1 MRIRPDV
8 TLGMVVL
15 ADVLRVFLPSLIT
28 LFGRAG
34 STPAELMGLYAVS
47 WFAAAFLAVPLARLV
62 PASRIALG
70 AGVLLLA
77 ARLALQLTG
86 GGNAQL
92 YVASAGLLA
101 GLVWLVAT
109 AMSARDSRP
118 ALAGVAAGLAA
129 STVLHAA
136 LDGIDLMW
144 RRGPVPWA
152 LLAAELVLFA
162 AFLLRPE
169 RTPPRSP
176 EEAGSAA
183 RAAGDGGASPAQATP
198 EENPAAPRAWLLVGP
213 VLLLWGLYTG
223 NTAYAQATADAPA
236 WTAAI
241 VAGFAVLSLRPAVAP
256 WRWHPLVPGAVLVA
270 SAAAF
275 ASLHLTIGGIHGVS
289 PQAMVAAQ
297 ALGQLALVACLAY
310 AATAPGP
317 GASGPVRRGL
327 AVSGGMLLFVVLV
340 FGYYAAY
347 DLYLPND
354 WVPIAAALLVAAL
367 ALAGTARRLEPGTAR
382 IGGRAPGWRT
392 PVAALAAAGLVA
404 AVPLWRGP
412 VPSWEPAGEGL
423 RVAAYNIRMGYG
435 EPGRLSLEQQA
446 DTLRRMRPH
455 VVVLSEADRGW
466 LLNGGHDGVRLIAE
480 RLGMRFVWA
489 PAADEVW
496 GDAIL
501 TNLPVT
507 SVRNHVLVQGGPT
520 GAQALEVGLRWGDR
534 EITLIG
540 THLQPPPGWRE
551 LDQVEQLA
559 GIVREAAKEHPVI
572 VAGDL
577 NIEPPDPA
585 WRVLLEAGLTDPIA
599 PVRPFNTIPSP
610 GGSVEQIDHVLV
622 TPGFTGRDQANVNVH
637 HSDHRPIAVTLV
649 PIK

>member
-1 MRIRPDV
+1 MRIRLDV
-8 TLGMVVL
+8 TLGVVVL

-34 STPAELMGLYAVS
+34 STPAELMGLYAVA

-62 PASRIALG
+62 PAPRIALG
-70 AGVLLLA
+70 AGALLLA

-86 GGNAQL
+86 GGDPQL
-92 YVASAGLLA
+92 YTASAGLLA

-109 AMSARDSRP
+109 AMSAGDARP

-129 STVLHAA
+129 STVFHAA

-144 RRGPVPWA
+144 RPGPVPWV
-152 LLAAELVLFA
+152 LLLIELSLFA
-162 AFLLRPE
+162 LFLLRSRRP
-169 RTPPRSP
+169 
-176 EEAGSAA
+176 GG
-183 RAAGDGGASPAQATP
+183 GDGTSRPP
-198 EENPAAPRAWLLVGP
+198 EKANPAAPRAWLAVGP
-213 VLLLWGLYTG
+213 ALLLWGLYTG
-223 NTAYAQATADAPA
+223 NTAYAQSTAEAPA

-241 VAGFAVLSLRPAVAP
+241 VAGFAVLSLRPAAAP
-256 WRWHPLVPGAVLVA
+256 WRRHPLVPGAVLVA

-275 ASLHLTIGGIHGVS
+275 ALLHLTIGGIHGVS

-297 ALGQLALVACLAY
+297 VLGQLSLVACLAY
-310 AATAPGP
+310 AATAPAPGGP
-317 GASGPVRRGL
+317 DRPAGRGL
-327 AVSGGMLLFVVLV
+327 AAAGGMLLFVVLV

-354 WVPIAAALLVAAL
+354 WVPVAAALLVAAL
-367 ALAGTARRLEPGTAR
+367 ALAGTARRLEPGPAAGPAAGT
-382 IGGRAPGWRT
+382 GRAARWRA

-412 VPSWEPAGEGL
+412 VPAWRPADDGL

-455 VVVLSEADRGW
+455 VIVLSEADRGW
-466 LLNGGHDGVRLIAE
+466 LLNGGHDDVRLIAE

-496 GDAIL
+496 GDAVL

-534 EITLIG
+534 EIVLIG

-559 GIVREAAKEHPVI
+559 GIVRRAAEDRPVV

-577 NIEPPDPA
+577 NIEPEDPA
-585 WRVLLEAGLTDPIA
+585 WRVLLAAGLTDPIA
-599 PVRPFNTIPSP
+599 PVRPFTTIPSP

-649 PIK
+649 PVK